1 MRFGARGELHIIVH
15 VTCTLF
21 HFGAW
26 SLRWSAAFQRSGYI
40 LPGKPTGIWWRA
52 KNVLDGVR
60 GGGEAGPDVPSN

>member
-1 MRFGARGELHIIVH
+1 MRFGERGELHIIVH

-26 SLRWSAAFQRSGYI
+26 SSSG
-40 LPGKPTGIWWRA
+40 LQHFSGAGIHYLESQQEYGGVQ
-52 KNVLDGVR
+52 NVLDGVR